1 MSDASKL
8 DLVPKEISWLSFNGR
23 VLQEAADQSVPL
35 IEKLRFLGIYANNQD
50 EFFKVRVANLKRQI
64 IINKES
70 GSAREMTQLL
80 KTVQSSVG
88 SYQKEVNRI
97 YRTLIQELADNKIY
111 LRDETE
117 VTESQKSWIR
127 TYFRRHVLK
136 HINPII
142 FNANMDL
149 VKFMRDQY
157 TYLLVRMTGK
167 HIYYA
172 LIEIP
177 SDVVPR
183 FISMP
188 THEGETTLMFLD
200 NVIRICLDDVFKSFF
215 DYDTIEAYSI
225 KMNRDS
231 EYDLQSNVD
240 MSVLENMSN
249 SLKQRLSAMPVRFAY
264 DRAMPPEM
272 VAFMTDELHLS
283 DIDSCMP
290 GNRYHN
296 FKDFL
301 SFPSVG
307 HSEEFEYPSLAPVRS
322 TQFDSYINAFDAI
335 SAGDILLYYPYYSFE
350 YFTEFLRQA
359 SYDPKVTAIKINIYR
374 VARNSRVIDSLI
386 DAANNGKRVT
396 VVVELKA
403 RFDEANNIKWA
414 SHLTDAGVK
423 VLFGLPTLKIHS
435 KLCLVSRKENGKT
448 VRYAH
453 IGTGNFNEKTA
464 KIYTDFALFT
474 RDDAM
479 TTEVLNVF
487 DFIEYPYTR
496 PRFEKLLV
504 SPINARQRI
513 YSLIDR
519 EIENASMGL
528 PAYINLKVNNLV
540 DTGLIERLYKASQ
553 SGVKIR
559 CIIRGMCS
567 LRPGVEGLSENIY
580 ITSIVDRFLEHPR
593 VMIFCNNNKEELY
606 ISSADWMTRN
616 LDYRIEVGTP
626 ILDPALRERI
636 RTIFKIQ
643 ESDNQKARIIDA
655 DQKNEYVPYPADA
668 PKIRSQIEIHK
679 YLENIELKLTEAL
692 KEQRSSSKAAASASA
707 SKGSVST
714 SSSPK
719 DDGKSDK
726 DSKSKDT
733 KDTKDSKDAKDA
745 KESKDSKD
753 SKAKASDNK
762 SAKVDSKT
770 ASKSD
775 SKSTK
780 VDNKTDSKSKS
791 SAKDDASDSDKS
803 KAKKPKSTKKA

>member
-1 MSDASKL
+1 MSDSKKV

-35 IEKLRFLGIYANNQD
+35 IEKIRFLGIYSNNQD

-64 IINKES
+64 IINKEEGGDES
-70 GSAREMTQLL
+70 VSVRLLKEVQLL
-80 KTVQSSVG
+80 VSR
-88 SYQKEVNRI
+88 YQGELNRI
-97 YRTLIQELADNKIY
+97 YRSLVQELAEHRIY

-117 VTESQKSWIR
+117 VTDNQKAWVR
-127 TYFRRHVLK
+127 TYFKRHVLK

-142 FNANMDL
+142 FNKNIDL
-149 VKFMRDQY
+149 VQFLRDQY
-157 TYLLVRMTGK
+157 TYLLIRMTGK
-167 HIYYA
+167 EVNYA
-172 LIEIP
+172 LLEIP

-188 THEGETTLMFLD
+188 TEEGQTTLMFLD
-200 NVIRICLDDVFKSFF
+200 NVIRICLDDIFKSFF

-225 KMNRDS
+225 KMNRDA
-231 EYDLQSNVD
+231 EYDLLGNVD

-249 SLKQRLSAMPVRFAY
+249 SLKQRLNAMPVRFAY
-264 DRAMPPEM
+264 DRAMPKDM

-290 GNRYHN
+290 GGRYHN

-301 SFPSVG
+301 SFPSIG
-307 HSEEFEYPSLAPVRS
+307 GDGLENPSLPPVSS
-322 TQFDSYINAFDAI
+322 TAFDSNINVFDAI
-335 SAGDILLYYPYYSFE
+335 SKGDVLLYYPYHNFD

-403 RFDEANNIKWA
+403 RFDEANNIRWA

-435 KLCLVSRKENGKT
+435 KLCIVSRKEDGQT

-474 RDDAM
+474 RDDAL
-479 TTEVLNVF
+479 TSEVHNVF
-487 DFIEYPYTR
+487 EFIEYPYTR
-496 PRFEKLLV
+496 PRFDKLLV

-513 YSLIDR
+513 YAMIDR

-528 PAYINLKVNNLV
+528 PSYINLKVNNLV
-540 DTGLIERLYKASQ
+540 DEGLIEHLYKASQ
-553 SGVKIR
+553 AGVKIR
-559 CIIRGMCS
+559 AIIRGMCS
-567 LRPGVEGLSENIY
+567 LRPGIEGLSENIY
-580 ITSIVDRFLEHPR
+580 ITSIVDRYLEHPR
-593 VMIFCNNNKEELY
+593 VMIFCNNNNEELY

-616 LDYRIEVGTP
+616 LDYRIEVGCP
-626 ILDPALRERI
+626 ILDPSLRERI

-655 DQKNEYVPYPADA
+655 NQSNEYVPYRPDS
-668 PKIRSQIEIHK
+668 PKIRSQIEIQK
-679 YLENIELKLTEAL
+679 YLEGIEQKL
-692 KEQRSSSKAAASASA
+692 SSEMRDKSSELVDNEPVAGKKPETRTGAAAKQLSHSL
-707 SKGSVST
+707 
-714 SSSPK
+714 PK
-719 DDGKSDK
+719 KSDNP
-726 DSKSKDT
+726 DLNGPHEEELDPVSGPETRST
-733 KDTKDSKDAKDA
+733 Q
-745 KESKDSKD
+745 
-753 SKAKASDNK
+753 K
-762 SAKVDSKT
+762 SAKGAKSARST
-770 ASKSD
+770 ASRSSAAKSRKPATARTRTTKSD
-775 SKSTK
+775 S
-780 VDNKTDSKSKS
+780 
-791 SAKDDASDSDKS
+791 
-803 KAKKPKSTKKA
+803 

>member
-1 MSDASKL
+1 MSDTSKL

-50 EFFKVRVANLKRQI
+50 EYFKVRVANLKRQI
-64 IINKES
+64 IINKEN
-70 GSAREMTQLL
+70 GSARETAKLL
-80 KTVQSSVG
+80 KAVQNSVG

-200 NVIRICLDDVFKSFF
+200 NVIRICLDDIFKSFF

-301 SFPSVG
+301 SFPSV
-307 HSEEFEYPSLAPVRS
+307 SEGFEYPSLAPVRS

-403 RFDEANNIKWA
+403 RFDEANNIRWA

-479 TTEVLNVF
+479 TTEVMNVF

-513 YSLIDR
+513 YSMIDR

-528 PAYINLKVNNLV
+528 PSYINLKVNNLV

-567 LRPGVEGLSENIY
+567 LRPGIEGLSENIY

-593 VMIFCNNNKEELY
+593 VMIFCNNNNEELY

-626 ILDPALRERI
+626 VLDPALRERI

-655 DQKNEYVPYPADA
+655 DQKNEYVPYSADA

-692 KEQRSSSKAAASASA
+692 KEQRSAINAAATASA
-707 SKGSVST
+707 SKGSVSA
-714 SSSPK
+714 SSSAK
-719 DDGKSDK
+719 DDAKDAKDSKADKDAKSDK
-726 DSKSKDT
+726 DSK
-733 KDTKDSKDAKDA
+733 DSK
-745 KESKDSKD
+745 SKDSKD
-753 SKAKASDNK
+753 SKAKASDSK
-762 SAKVDSKT
+762 SAKVDTKA
-770 ASKSD
+770 ASKDAKSAKSE
-775 SKSTK
+775 SKSE
-780 VDNKTDSKSKS
+780 SKSKAS
-791 SAKDDASDSDKS
+791 SKDDSSDSDKS
-803 KAKKPKSTKKA
+803 KAKKTKSTKKS